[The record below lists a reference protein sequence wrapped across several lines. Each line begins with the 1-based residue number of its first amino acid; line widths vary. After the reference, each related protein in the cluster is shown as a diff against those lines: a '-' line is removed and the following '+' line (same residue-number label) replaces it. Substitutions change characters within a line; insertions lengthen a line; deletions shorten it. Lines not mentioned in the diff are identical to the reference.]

1 MRSKSTFS
9 LQFASLDSW
18 RNWGGARE
26 ERVVRVMR
34 EGERDRERERQR
46 ERETRGGGG
55 GEQEREI
62 SGLRH

>member
-34 EGERDRERERQR
+34 EGERDRERERPPWNR
-46 ERETRGGGG
+46 GVLVEREGKTVGMTF
-55 GEQEREI
+55 
-62 SGLRH
+62 